1 MTNAQKLDIKR
12 SELDSKRS
20 ELRIALI
27 ADDNMSAADRE
38 AKTSE
43 LVAAEKEYK
52 DTSSEWRT
60 AAALEA
66 TEEAKLEPVEN
77 RMTDLVGRVELRNY
91 LDAATRGISVT
102 GAEAELNKELKLDT
116 DGEVPWAAI
125 SPVEE
130 RTDDV
135 SGAPTNVSRTAAS
148 PLARLFAPS
157 VAAYAGIRIEQV
169 GVGERTYP
177 VLTGGTSADT
187 LAKSSGSTLNTIE
200 ANVATWDTV
209 EVSPVRASARYRWDV
224 SQVARMGPTL
234 ENSLKSDLAEVIRT
248 YLDFQAIQ
256 GTGVAPYVSGLL
268 TGLTRPATN
277 PSAIVKTDDFLA
289 AATALIDGTTTFDE
303 RDVRLLVNAQTY
315 KKISA
320 AKASNGSYLVPALRE
335 RLNGIRVS
343 STMPDAPT
351 SGNKS
356 NITENIAFST
366 RAPSSVVMPV
376 WSGVRLIRDNVSDA
390 ASGVVNLT
398 AIWLYALA
406 KVRTGQYAKWLAK
419 VA

>member
-1 MTNAQKLDIKR
+1 MTDVQRLDIKR
-12 SELDSKRS
+12 SELRSK
-20 ELRIALI
+20 LI
-27 ADDNMSAADRE
+27 ADDAMSAEDRE
-38 AKTSE
+38 SATKE
-43 LVAAEKEYK
+43 LLDTESRYQTAVAI
-52 DTSSEWRT
+52 
-60 AAALEA
+60 EA
-66 TEEAKLEPVEN
+66 TESAKTEPVEN
-77 RMTDLVGRVELRNY
+77 RMADLIDRVELRNY
-91 LDAATRGISVT
+91 LDAATRGVSLT
-102 GAEAELNKELKLDT
+102 AGSAEAELNKELKLDT

-169 GVGERTYP
+169 GTGERTYP